1 MFVQKHSSRYVHI
14 VAGLIF
20 LAVPEG
26 LVQRHLLFPRCSI
39 CVQLRTFPGL
49 VHPALATLISLFF
62 PTTCPASPEAH
73 ASLSAHTTAFA
84 GAPACVAR
92 AVPTHCQESRCRL
105 FLPVPTALLEE
116 LGTVYHIP
124 SVGLILAMS
133 AILSWPCLFRGPSSP
148 GLATGHNTSLTLHRE
163 PPAPVCLFIII
174 FGAKGDRYVYLS
186 PFSELGVT
194 TMSFIII
201 SGTKRDWYVYL
212 LSFSE

>member
-1 MFVQKHSSRYVHI
+1 MLFFVQKHSSCYVHL

-26 LVQRHLLFPRCSI
+26 LVQRHLSFPRCSI

-92 AVPTHCQESRCRL
+92 AVPTHCQESPCGL

-124 SVGLILAMS
+124 SGQGDPGHVGDLVLAMS
-133 AILSWPCLFRGPSSP
+133 LSWTKQPWAGHWAQHIPHSPQGTSSP
-148 GLATGHNTSLTLHRE
+148 S
-163 PPAPVCLFIII
+163 V
-174 FGAKGDRYVYLS
+174 
-186 PFSELGVT
+186 PFYYYFWS
-194 TMSFIII
+194 
-201 SGTKRDWYVYL
+201 
-212 LSFSE
+212 